1 MGNCTQLK
9 QQLIGVNEMNYYTLK
24 ANYLSQQEK
33 QKQEYLYDT
42 FKFDRSYKNGLLVV
56 PLSKV
61 RNYLTVKDFTKLNTF
76 SIRQA
81 VNVQGKCY
89 VRWDWFVANAKVKF
103 PIAA

>member
-1 MGNCTQLK
+1 MGNCTLLK

-24 ANYLSQQEK
+24 AEYLSNQEK
-33 QKQEYLYDT
+33 QKQQFLYDL

-61 RNYLTVKDFTKLNTF
+61 RSYLSGKDFTKLNTF
-76 SIRQA
+76 SIKQA

-89 VRWDWFVANAKVKF
+89 VRWDWFVVNARIKF